1 MIPTRDLF
9 AVLSARLG
17 IGPSPHYAVTAMPS
31 LNLQRTDVVVGVDTH
46 KDEHMAVALDGI
58 GGQLGSYA
66 LPATPEGY
74 AALLCW
80 ARRHGRL
87 VAFGVEGTGSYGSGL
102 ARYLRRQGV
111 RVYEVSRPPRR
122 GERRAAGKSDLI
134 DAEHAAREVLS
145 GEATAAP
152 KAADGNVEVL
162 RLIKVARDTAVKSRT
177 QAIITLKAVLVTASD
192 ERRAE
197 LEGLSDFRLI
207 TACAELASGSPST
220 PASAAD
226 YVLRSLALRWLA
238 LHEEIKSHTRHL
250 ERITD
255 ETAPQLTA
263 AFGIGSDCA
272 AEMLMAAGDNGERIR
287 SESAFAKLCGVCP
300 IPASSGRT
308 TGRHRLN
315 RGGNRQANAALY
327 RIVVVRLRWHQP
339 TIDYAARRMSEGRTK
354 KETIRCL
361 KRYVARGVF
370 QLLPR
375 SVGPAA
381 RNLALGA

>member
-58 GGQLGSYA
+58 GGQLGSHA

-145 GEATAAP
+145 GTATAAP
-152 KAADGNVEVL
+152 KAADGKVEVL

-177 QAIITLKAVLVTASD
+177 QAIITLKAALVTASD
-192 ERRAE
+192 ELRAE

-207 TACAELASGSPST
+207 TACAGLAGGPRRTRRARRTTCSARWPCAGSRSTRRSKST
-220 PASAAD
+220 PATS
-226 YVLRSLALRWLA
+226 
-238 LHEEIKSHTRHL
+238 T
-250 ERITD
+250 
-255 ETAPQLTA
+255 
-263 AFGIGSDCA
+263 GS
-272 AEMLMAAGDNGERIR
+272 
-287 SESAFAKLCGVCP
+287 S
-300 IPASSGRT
+300 
-308 TGRHRLN
+308 
-315 RGGNRQANAALY
+315 
-327 RIVVVRLRWHQP
+327 
-339 TIDYAARRMSEGRTK
+339 RRR
-354 KETIRCL
+354 
-361 KRYVARGVF
+361 
-370 QLLPR
+370 PR
-375 SVGPAA
+375 SSRPRSGSGPTA
-381 RNLALGA
+381 RPRC

>member
-1 MIPTRDLF
+1 
-9 AVLSARLG
+9 
-17 IGPSPHYAVTAMPS
+17 MPS

-46 KDEHMAVALDGI
+46 KDEHLAVALDGI
-58 GGQLGSYA
+58 GGRIGSHA
-66 LPATPEGY
+66 LPATLDGY
-74 AALLCW
+74 ANLLSW
-80 ARRHGRL
+80 AREHGRV
-87 VAFGVEGTGSYGSGL
+87 VACGVEGTGSYGSGL
-102 ARYLRRQGV
+102 ARYLRRQGA

-145 GEATAAP
+145 GDATSVP
-152 KAADGNVEVL
+152 KAANGSVEAL
-162 RLIKVARDTAVKSRT
+162 RLIKVARDTAVKARS
-177 QAIITLKAVLVTASD
+177 QAIIALKSALVTASD
-192 ERRAE
+192 ELRAA

-207 TACAELASGSPST
+207 TACTELAGEPPSD
-220 PASAAD
+220 PSSAAR
-226 YVLRSLALRWLA
+226 YVLCSLARRWLA
-238 LHEEIKSHTRHL
+238 LHEEIKEHTRHL

-263 AFGIGSDCA
+263 TFGIGSDCA

-287 SESAFAKLCGVCP
+287 SEAAFAKLCGVCP

-339 TIDYAARRMSEGRTK
+339 TIDYAARRTSEGRTK
-354 KETIRCL
+354 KEIIRCL
-361 KRYVARGVF
+361 KRYVAREVF

-375 SVGPAA
+375 SRKTAVENLVVGT
-381 RNLALGA
+381 

>member
-1 MIPTRDLF
+1 
-9 AVLSARLG
+9 
-17 IGPSPHYAVTAMPS
+17 MPS
-31 LNLQRTDVVVGVDTH
+31 LNLHRTDVVVGVDTH
-46 KDEHMAVALDGI
+46 KDEHMAVALDGV
-58 GGQLGSYA
+58 GGHLGA
-66 LPATPEGY
+66 HVLAATPDGY
-74 AALLCW
+74 ASLLAW
-80 ARRHGRL
+80 AHEKGRI

-134 DAEHAAREVLS
+134 DAQHAAREVLS
-145 GEATAAP
+145 GAATAVP

-162 RLIKVARDTAVKSRT
+162 RLIKIARDTAVKSRT
-177 QAIITLKAVLVTASD
+177 QAIITLKSVIVTTSD
-192 ERRAE
+192 ELRAD
-197 LEGLSDFRLI
+197 LERLSDFRLI
-207 TACAELASGSPST
+207 TACAELTGGSPSD
-220 PASAAD
+220 PPSAAH
-226 YVLRSLALRWLA
+226 YVLRSLARRWLA
-238 LHEEIKSHTRHL
+238 LHEEVKEHTRHL

-263 AFGIGSDCA
+263 CFGIGFDCA
-272 AEMLMAAGDNGERIR
+272 AEMLTAAGDNGERIR
-287 SESAFAKLCGVCP
+287 SEAAFAKLCGVCP

-339 TIDYAARRMSEGRTK
+339 TIDYAARRTSEGRTK
-354 KETIRCL
+354 KEIIRCL
-361 KRYVARGVF
+361 KRYVAREVF
-370 QLLPR
+370 HLLPR
-375 SVGPAA
+375 SVEPAA

>member
-1 MIPTRDLF
+1 
-9 AVLSARLG
+9 
-17 IGPSPHYAVTAMPS
+17 MPS

-58 GGQLGSYA
+58 GGQLGA
-66 LPATPEGY
+66 HAFPATRDGY
-74 AALLCW
+74 TDLLAW
-80 ARRHGRL
+80 AREQGQI

-102 ARYLRRQGV
+102 ARYLRRRGV

-122 GERRAAGKSDLI
+122 GERRAAGKSDLV

-145 GEATAAP
+145 GAATAVP
-152 KAADGNVEVL
+152 KAADGSVEVL
-162 RLIKVARDTAVKSRT
+162 RLIKVVRDTAVKSRT
-177 QAIITLKAVLVTASD
+177 QAIITLKSVLVTASD
-192 ERRAE
+192 ELRAN

-207 TACAELASGSPST
+207 TACAELPGGPPSA
-220 PASAAD
+220 PESAAH

-238 LHEEIKSHTRHL
+238 LHEEIKVHTRHL
-250 ERITD
+250 KRITE

-263 AFGIGSDCA
+263 CFGIGFDCA
-272 AEMLMAAGDNGERIR
+272 AEMLTAAGDNGERIR
-287 SESAFAKLCGVCP
+287 SEAAFAKLCGVCP

-339 TIDYAARRMSEGRTK
+339 TIDYAVRRTSEGRTK
-354 KETIRCL
+354 KEIIRCL
-361 KRYVARGVF
+361 KRYVAREVF
-370 QLLPR
+370 HLLPR
-375 SVGPAA
+375 PAGA
-381 RNLALGA
+381 AVENLAVGT